1 MAINNP
7 QSNFN
12 WRLDLDDVSNERLQN
27 VQLPSVEWT
36 EHKQGTQ
43 GNDPDTKTP
52 GKKIVGDMTA
62 EMVVPDT
69 GDTDLWNKLNKAKT
83 MKRSQYCG
91 NGVLYELDANG
102 QPVQTHILENV
113 WIKKVETANYETK
126 GDNSDNL
133 IRTVTFSVG
142 DTNVQ

>member
-1 MAINNP
+1 MGIFNP
-7 QSNFN
+7 QGNFN
-12 WRLDLDDVSNERLQN
+12 WRLDLDDVENERLQN

-43 GNDPDTKTP
+43 SNSPDIKTP

-69 GDTDLWNKLNKAKT
+69 GDSDLWRKFNTAKT
-83 MKRSQYCG
+83 MKRSVYAG
-91 NGVLYELDANG
+91 NGVLYELDANQ
-102 QPVQTHILENV
+102 QPIQTFVLENV

-133 IRTVTFSVG
+133 MRTVTFSVG
-142 DTNVQ
+142 DSNPQ